1 MNIVVIQARMGSS
14 RLPGKV
20 LQELAGRSVLE
31 HVVRR
36 AERIDGIDA
45 VWCAIPDL
53 EIDDELATAADR
65 IGARVFRG
73 SESNVLQRYYGAA
86 AEAGADVVMR
96 ITADCPLLDWEVSG
110 SVLREFLTR
119 NLDYASNLE
128 PRSWPKGLDTEV
140 FSRAALGRTQKEA
153 VSDYDRE
160 HVTPFMRAQPGFK
173 RGGVVCADGDYSAWR
188 WTLDYPQDLLF
199 CRQVMERARSE
210 LPSFAEIREILERE
224 PEIAGVNAH
233 LT

>member
-20 LQELAGRSVLE
+20 LQELAGRTVLE

-36 AERIDGIDA
+36 AERIAGIDA

-53 EIDDELATAADR
+53 DKDDELATAAEQA
-65 IGARVFRG
+65 GARVFRG
-73 SESNVLQRYYGAA
+73 SENNVLQRYYGAA
-86 AEAGADVVMR
+86 AAAGADVVMR

-110 SVLREFLTR
+110 AVLREFLSG

-140 FSRAALGRTQKEA
+140 FSRAALERTQKEA

-160 HVTPFMRAQPGFK
+160 HVTPFMRAQAGFK
-173 RGGVVCADGDYSAWR
+173 RGGVVCADGDYSTWR

-210 LPSFAEIREILERE
+210 LPSFAEVREILERE